1 MRMLNFLRDREK
13 YPYKGELTKYIN
25 GDKIVFHYR
34 YNENETM
41 ENDYYEGKNELVLRC
56 VIEIEGEPKIVVGDK
71 VVLQNG
77 QVSASIHY
85 LIIVCFHIALLIL
98 LPLHDS
104 YSCLYIRYTV
114 QYYL

>member
-25 GDKIVFHYR
+25 GDKIVFNYR

-77 QVSASIHY
+77 HKFKIYTITNVYSECNPIVMDCVKLKPTS
-85 LIIVCFHIALLIL
+85 LICEL
-98 LPLHDS
+98 
-104 YSCLYIRYTV
+104 R
-114 QYYL
+114 